1 MSAPCLDYNENEV
14 VRKPER
20 DPQAFVGWLYQ
31 ATGFGIIQKS
41 ETWVGP
47 VRRDTIRRGGV
58 PMTLLEFQ
66 GQPMV
71 HNLPELQRSLVL
83 GS

>member
-14 VRKPER
+14 VRRPER
-20 DPQAFVGWLYQ
+20 DPQAFVRWLYQ
-31 ATGFGIIQKS
+31 AMGFSITQKM

-47 VRRDTIRRGGV
+47 VRGDTVRRGGL
-58 PMTLLEFQ
+58 PMTLLELP

-71 HNLPELQRSLVL
+71 HNLAE
-83 GS
+83 